1 MRPIVL
7 RDEDPPDDAA
17 VVVRGGL
24 LSPESVQRTVERCR
38 REYGFLGLS
47 VYGAIGI
54 TVAQLVATVPQV
66 GPIRYR
72 QLRLSTFGLVRAAGF
87 AAWPTN
93 RFPTS
98 RSCSPTLM
106 WRRSGGSTHASAHP
120 SQARRCRTAES
131 VRQWTS

>member
-1 MRPIVL
+1 MRPVVL
-7 RDEDPPDDAA
+7 RDEVPPDDAA

-54 TVAQLVATVPQV
+54 TVAELVATVPQV

-72 QLRLSTFGLVRAAGF
+72 QVRLSTLPGACGRIRDVADQSIPALLDRA
-87 AAWPTN
+87 
-93 RFPTS
+93 S
-98 RSCSPTLM
+98 
-106 WRRSGGSTHASAHP
+106 
-120 SQARRCRTAES
+120 
-131 VRQWTS
+131 